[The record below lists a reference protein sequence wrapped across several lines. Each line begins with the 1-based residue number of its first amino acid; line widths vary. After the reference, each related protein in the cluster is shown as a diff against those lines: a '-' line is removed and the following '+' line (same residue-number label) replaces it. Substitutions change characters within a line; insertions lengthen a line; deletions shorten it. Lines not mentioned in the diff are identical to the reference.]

1 MCEFIS
7 ERDYLD
13 AMQQKKL
20 IKTKTNRNN
29 YVEIDLSALIACSSK
44 LNSLTSLVAEYSS
57 SSTEESLLKSKI
69 KALEIELRD
78 YRLQSYSLSS
88 HIKNIVSN
96 SNNIALIVKIQSMIR
111 RFSAKVIFLF
121 NLFNSNDKKYLLFI

>member
-1 MCEFIS
+1 
-7 ERDYLD
+7 
-13 AMQQKKL
+13 MQQKKL

-44 LNSLTSLVAEYSS
+44 LNSLTNLVAEYSS
-57 SSTEESLLKSKI
+57 SSTEENLLKSKI

-78 YRLQSYSLSS
+78 YRQQSYSLSS

-96 SNNIALIVKIQSMIR
+96 PNNIALIVKIQSMIR
-111 RFSAKVIFLF
+111 KFSAKVTFLF
-121 NLFNSNDKKYLLFI
+121 NLFNITDKNIFFHFNNNLKNSEKSAS

>member
-1 MCEFIS
+1 
-7 ERDYLD
+7 
-13 AMQQKKL
+13 MQQKKL

-44 LNSLTSLVAEYSS
+44 LNSLTNLVAEYSS
-57 SSTEESLLKSKI
+57 STTEENLLKSKI

-78 YRLQSYSLSS
+78 YRQQSYSLSS

-96 SNNIALIVKIQSMIR
+96 PNNIALIVKIQSMIR
-111 RFSAKVIFLF
+111 KFSAKVVLV
-121 NLFNSNDKKYLLFI
+121 NHEKSL